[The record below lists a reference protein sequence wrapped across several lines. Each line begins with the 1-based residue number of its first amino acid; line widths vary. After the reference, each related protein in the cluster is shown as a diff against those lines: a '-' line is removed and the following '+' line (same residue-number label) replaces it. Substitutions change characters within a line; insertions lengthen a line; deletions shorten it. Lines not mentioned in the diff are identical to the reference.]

1 MNILP
6 RTRFNAV
13 SFFTFHIFEIVSF
26 IMELWN
32 RSITLFLLDRVD
44 CDIVG

>member
-1 MNILP
+1 MQS
-6 RTRFNAV
+6 RFLL
-13 SFFTFHIFEIVSF
+13 FHIFEIVSF